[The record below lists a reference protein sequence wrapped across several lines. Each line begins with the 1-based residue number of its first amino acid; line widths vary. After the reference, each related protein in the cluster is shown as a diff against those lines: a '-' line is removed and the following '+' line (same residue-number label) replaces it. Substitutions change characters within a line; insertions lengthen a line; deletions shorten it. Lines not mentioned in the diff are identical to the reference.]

1 MANITITFNT
11 EDIPHGMQVQDILW
25 YVDGSSGSEIQI
37 GPIVSI
43 TLNSSDPLL
52 TDVVVNIPAGVAL
65 PQNNSFMFYV
75 KNPIVEVSSLKGYFA
90 ETQFIN
96 QSTEYA
102 ELFAVASEVFE
113 SSK

>member
-1 MANITITFNT
+1 MIDINITFSTSSVPN
-11 EDIPHGMQVQDILW
+11 GMQVQDIIW
-25 YVDGSSGSEIQI
+25 YVDGASGYEIQV

-43 TLNSSDPLL
+43 TIDPNGDL
-52 TDVVVNIPAGVAL
+52 TYVLVSAPPGVA
-65 PQNNSFMFYV
+65 PPSSGDFIFYV
-75 KNPIVEVSSLKGYFA
+75 KNPIVEVSYLKGYFA

-96 QSTEYA
+96 KSTEYA

>member
-1 MANITITFNT
+1 MIDISLTFAPESVPN
-11 EDIPHGMQVQDILW
+11 GMQVQDILW

-37 GPIVSI
+37 GPIISI
-43 TLNSSDPLL
+43 TEN
-52 TDVVVNIPAGVAL
+52 TEEGTTEVVATAPPGVA
-65 PQNNSFMFYV
+65 PPSSGDFIFYV

-96 QSTEYA
+96 QSTDYA